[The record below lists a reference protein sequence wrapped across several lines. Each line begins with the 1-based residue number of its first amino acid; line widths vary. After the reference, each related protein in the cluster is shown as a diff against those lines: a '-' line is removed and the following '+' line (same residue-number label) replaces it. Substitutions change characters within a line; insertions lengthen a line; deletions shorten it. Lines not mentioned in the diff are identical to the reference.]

1 VPIAAIMAGGFMWI
15 LFSLAGIAILLII
28 SSVEISRHQVDHY
41 EVHERTLPFIK
52 SMFVQLLISA
62 FVLVASGYLMIEL
75 DKAVEIRNNTQ
86 STPDFFRAL
95 FDGIFY
101 VVGLGFLA
109 YGYRSYKNDVL
120 DNK

>member
-1 VPIAAIMAGGFMWI
+1 MWI